1 MPATTP
7 SDPTLQIQ
15 PWQDFLA
22 TSEAEW
28 LALWQRT
35 GASPDL
41 SPLWAQALVVAH
53 SVDLRQLH
61 VVSARGADGC
71 LLMVWPFQAQPR
83 HLARVPVVEISPVQ
97 NIFCMHAGLLS
108 CLEAEPSVAL
118 LMQALRRWTRP
129 WHWLELGE
137 LEAGSPL
144 HHAWQAACKAG
155 RHGLRSQPGDRPP
168 YLPHQGTLEEFVAA
182 AASKRFRK
190 KVRGLL
196 RDVNDP
202 RHARVQWYRQPEELA
217 EYRPLALSIEARSWK
232 HAAGSAITSRDW
244 EAAFYDQLIQRFGP
258 TGNLM
263 GTVLFLEGQPVAHSL
278 ELRQGTRMF
287 GLKSS
292 FDHTQAR
299 HSPGHL
305 LLVHVLDTCFASGCR
320 EYDFLG
326 KDEDYKLEWT
336 DSVRRHL
343 SLRVYNDSFSSQ
355 ALAMMDR
362 LRKVTRLSTYPL
374 PTNGMVVAMTVMEST
389 LESGARL
396 AM

>member
-1 MPATTP
+1 MTP

-15 PWQDFLA
+15 PWQDFIA
-22 TSEAEW
+22 AYEADW
-28 LALWQRT
+28 LSLWQRT

-41 SPLWAQALVVAH
+41 SPMWMQALVVAH
-53 SVDLRQLH
+53 SVDTPQLH
-61 VVSARGADGC
+61 VVSAHGADGC
-71 LLMVWPFQAQPR
+71 LLMVWPFQTHTRQV
-83 HLARVPVVEISPVQ
+83 ARVPVVEIAPVQ

-118 LMQALRRWTRP
+118 LMQALRRWTQP
-129 WHWLELGE
+129 WHWLELAD

-144 HHAWQAACKAG
+144 HRAWQATSKAG
-155 RHGLRSQPGDRPP
+155 RHGLRSQPGERPP
-168 YLPHQGTLEEFVAA
+168 YLTHQGSLDDLIAA
-182 AASKRFRK
+182 GSKKFRK

-196 RDVNDP
+196 RDVRDP
-202 RHARVQWYRQPEELA
+202 KTARVQWYRQPQELA
-217 EYRPLALSIEARSWK
+217 EYQPLALSIEARSWK

-244 EAAFYDQLIQRFGP
+244 EAAFYAQLIQRLGP
-258 TGNLM
+258 TGHLM
-263 GTVLFLEGQPVAHSL
+263 GVVLFLDGQPVAHSL
-278 ELRQGTRMF
+278 ELRHGTRTF

-292 FDHTQAR
+292 FDHTLAKR
-299 HSPGHL
+299 SPGHM
-305 LLVHVLDTCFASGCR
+305 LLVHVLDTCFAAGCQ

-343 SLRVYNDSFSSQ
+343 GLRVYNDSFSSQ

-362 LRKVTRLSTYPL
+362 LRKATRLSTYPL